1 MKNKFLP
8 FLKLNKYGMARDGG
22 NRNSSAGNS
31 CDRSEFWG
39 WRATGPQNYRINQ
52 QGQALVTLLF
62 FVVLAITIISAAVA
76 IVMANAL
83 SASRMQEGFS
93 AYSIAESG
101 AENALLRLDRN
112 LNYTGETMTVD
123 GGTAT
128 ITATGT
134 NPVTILSIGTAN
146 NAIKKIQVVVNINNG
161 QLSIVS
167 WKEVY

>member
-1 MKNKFLP
+1 MKNTNTTITWVAKVGALRRAP
-8 FLKLNKYGMARDGG
+8 ASDQV
-22 NRNSSAGNS
+22 
-31 CDRSEFWG
+31 SEDVGRG
-39 WRATGPQNYRINQ
+39 WRLTDPRYFTDQS
-52 QGQALVTLLF
+52 GQALVTLLF
-62 FVVLAITIISAAVA
+62 FVILAIIIVSAAVA
-76 IVMANAL
+76 IVMTNAL
-83 SASRMQEGFS
+83 SGSRMQEGFN

-112 LNYTGETMTVD
+112 LNYTGETLPVD

-134 NPVTILSIGTAN
+134 NPVTILSVGTAN
-146 NAIKKIQVVVNINNG
+146 GAIKKVQVVVNINNG

>member
-1 MKNKFLP
+1 MKSQTLSYLWFDKHTK
-8 FLKLNKYGMARDGG
+8 KLFPEQAERVE
-22 NRNSSAGNS
+22 RFQIPHIQFPISPIS
-31 CDRSEFWG
+31 RTSE
-39 WRATGPQNYRINQ
+39 A
-52 QGQALVTLLF
+52 GQALVTLLF

-76 IVMANAL
+76 IVLANAL
-83 SASRMQEGFS
+83 SASLMQEGIN

-112 LNYTGETMTVD
+112 LNYTGETMTVY

-146 NAIKKIQVVVNINNG
+146 SAIKKIQVVVNINNG